1 MSALDLIVIAAI
13 VFASLIG
20 LWLGVVRVLLGIGGW
35 IGAAVIT
42 VYGFPFIRPLA
53 RSYIEGA
60 FLSDLAA
67 AGSIFIVS
75 LVLLTILSHMIAERV
90 RGSAFGA
97 VDKSVG
103 LIVGLALGI
112 LITSSGFLVMERV
125 LNLPENESKRPKW
138 VQNSKTAPVLGWSA
152 RAILSIVPKEWRR
165 ASGTDGAAVMSAEEI
180 GKAAEKLMTP
190 MPRLDAKNPK
200 AGYSSSERRE
210 MDRLINANQ

>member
-13 VFASLIG
+13 AFAALIG

-42 VYGFPFIRPLA
+42 VYGFPLVRPFA
-53 RSYIEGA
+53 RNYIEGA

-67 AGSIFIVS
+67 AGSIFIVT
-75 LVLLTILSHMIAERV
+75 LVLLTILSHVIAERV

-97 VDKSVG
+97 VDRSVG

-112 LITSSGFLVMERV
+112 LVTSSGYLVMERV
-125 LNLPENESKRPKW
+125 LDLPENDAKRPAW
-138 VQNSKTAPVLGWSA
+138 VRNSKTAPVLGWSA
-152 RAILSIVPKEWRR
+152 RTILSVVPKEWRE
-165 ASGTDGAAVMSAEEI
+165 AAGTGEAAPPSAAEI
-180 GKAAEKLMTP
+180 NQAAEKLMTP
-190 MPRLDAKNPK
+190 MPRLDAANPK
-200 AGYSSSERRE
+200 AGYSKSERRE